1 MDMDIDDDYL
11 KSTVNV
17 INESSQNYDSTA
29 KYYEKK
35 DNINLVM
42 TKEEKFMSPFNW
54 KRVHQLITSSTTNN
68 DPRYGIYQVKE
79 DNALC
84 KYVENYSSTEGKKYT
99 LKNHVS
105 VILDRFMDQP
115 V

>member
-1 MDMDIDDDYL
+1 MMIIKKVQL
-11 KSTVNV
+11 M
-17 INESSQNYDSTA
+17 SSMNRHKIMIQLQNIM
-29 KYYEKK
+29 KKK
-35 DNINLVM
+35 DNINLVT
-42 TKEEKFMSPFNW
+42 TKEEKCTSPFYW

-84 KYVENYSSTEGKKYT
+84 KYVENYSSTEGKT
-99 LKNHVS
+99 HILKNHVS